1 MKKSKAFVAAV
12 TATVLAVGGGALAG
26 CKHSHE
32 YSKDWTHDAEG
43 HWHVA
48 VCDDLKSGDKDYT
61 KDYAAHVWGDDDTC
75 DVCAYT
81 RTPTPSVT
89 EYTVTLNAGEGTL
102 DGAAT
107 LTTVNGKLTALPAP
121 TAPAGKTFVGW
132 YTAATDGVKV
142 TTDYKFSGTA
152 TAVTIY
158 AVYED
163 EVVASKVTLS
173 ETELTLDISNTEHE
187 LTATVAGGGTVVWS
201 SDNPTVVAVNEETG
215 YIEALKPGAA
225 TITATVVGGED
236 HASCEVL
243 VEDAY
248 YMIGGQDSLWNKAGT
263 FGQESVVYFMPTE
276 TEGIYKTESTE
287 LPRLGNFQV
296 ALVGITTDDWWERAY
311 NGNYIAAGDAV
322 LSKNSGGNIAVGKHG
337 MYTITLDMTGDKP
350 SISGVCDEEIDD
362 GEVEDVY
369 YLIGAMNDWT
379 TAGTPE
385 AAGDYAFAK
394 QADGSYTLTVQLT
407 KGQEFKI
414 AIVGMAYNGALGES
428 AVLRSKIGNKGSATA
443 DTAYQLEWTSSDNI
457 GVGVTG
463 YYTFTLR
470 PDAEK
475 NNQLDYTFSLTAP
488 DEVTPE
494 PEPQPE
500 PAPQPEAPDVTV
512 PENTETTEPEV

>member
-107 LTTVNGKLTALPAP
+107 LTTVNGKLTALPVP

-173 ETELTLDISNTEHE
+173 ATELTLDISNTEHM

-225 TITATVVGGED
+225 TITATVAGGED

-248 YMIGGQDSLWNKAGT
+248 YLIGGQDALWNKAGT
-263 FGQESVVYFMPTE
+263 FGQESVVYFMPTV
-276 TEGIYKTESTE
+276 TEGIYKTASTE

-296 ALVGITTDDWWERAY
+296 ALVGITTEDWWKSAY

-322 LSKNSGGNIAVGKHG
+322 LSKNSGNNIAVEKHG

-350 SISGVCDEEIDD
+350 SISGVCDREIDD
-362 GEVEDVY
+362 GEIEEVY
-369 YLIGAMNDWT
+369 YLIGAMNNWT
-379 TAGTPE
+379 LAGDKE
-385 AAGDYAFAK
+385 AAGEYAFV
-394 QADGSYTLTVQLT
+394 QQGDGSYTITVKLT

-414 AIVGMAYNGALGES
+414 AMAGMAWNVEFAES
-428 AVLRSKIGNKGSATA
+428 ALPRTKIGTKGTAT
-443 DTAYQLEWTSSDNI
+443 TETTYQLEWTSSSNI

-463 YYTFTLR
+463 YYTFTLN
-470 PDAEK
+470 PDAVK
-475 NNQLDYTFSLTAP
+475 YNQLDYTFSLTAP
-488 DEVTPE
+488 GEVTPE

-500 PAPQPEAPDVTV
+500 PAPQPETPDVTV